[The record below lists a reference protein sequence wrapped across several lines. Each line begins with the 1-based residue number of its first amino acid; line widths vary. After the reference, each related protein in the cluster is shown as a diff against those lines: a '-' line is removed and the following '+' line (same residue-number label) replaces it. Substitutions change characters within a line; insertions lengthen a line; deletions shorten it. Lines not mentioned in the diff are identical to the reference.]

1 MRRPD
6 RGVALAAATAAAEGA
21 SAPAHP
27 AFTVVICAYT
37 SARWQ
42 ELANAIESIR
52 RQSLPAAEIVLVLD
66 YDDLLAERARRAF
79 PDVCVV
85 ANECSKGLAG
95 ARNTGIRHAHG
106 QVVAFLDDDA
116 RADPRWLESL
126 APWYTDPRVV
136 GVGGVVTPDFEAEEP
151 AWLPREL
158 HWVIG
163 GTHRGGPAGVG
174 PVRNPF
180 GSNMSFRREV
190 LDEVGGFTPTLGRGG
205 SAHLCCEETELS
217 IRVAQRRSGS
227 VLLHVPDAVVTHS
240 VPPARTTWGYLI
252 RRSWIEGR
260 SKAMVAHNVGSASG
274 LRTERAYVARVLPA
288 GVARGL
294 RDAVLGDVD
303 GLRRAAAIVA
313 ALATTV
319 LGYACGVLE
328 AREPG

>member
-1 MRRPD
+1 MRADQPRRCTMRRPD
-6 RGVALAAATAAAEGA
+6 RGVALAAATAAPVWLG
-21 SAPAHP
+21 SRG
-27 AFTVVICAYT
+27 
-37 SARWQ
+37 RWHG
-42 ELANAIESIR
+42 
-52 RQSLPAAEIVLVLD
+52 
-66 YDDLLAERARRAF
+66 ARRAGGGGGGGR
-79 PDVCVV
+79 PAC
-85 ANECSKGLAG
+85 KAG
-95 ARNTGIRHAHG
+95 
-106 QVVAFLDDDA
+106 D
-116 RADPRWLESL
+116 
-126 APWYTDPRVV
+126 
-136 GVGGVVTPDFEAEEP
+136 P
-151 AWLPREL
+151 AWLPRERP
-158 HWVIG
+158 WVIG

-313 ALATTV
+313 ALATTL
-319 LGYACGVLE
+319 LGY
-328 AREPG
+328 

>member
-1 MRRPD
+1 MRLATAL
-6 RGVALAAATAAAEGA
+6 VLISAATLAADAGDPAGTAMLELEPGA
-21 SAPAHP
+21 SAPLEAP
-27 AFTVVICAYT
+27 EGANLLCDDT
-37 SARWQ
+37 S
-42 ELANAIESIR
+42 
-52 RQSLPAAEIVLVLD
+52 
-66 YDDLLAERARRAF
+66 
-79 PDVCVV
+79 
-85 ANECSKGLAG
+85 
-95 ARNTGIRHAHG
+95 
-106 QVVAFLDDDA
+106 
-116 RADPRWLESL
+116 
-126 APWYTDPRVV
+126 
-136 GVGGVVTPDFEAEEP
+136 VVTPDFEAEEP

-274 LRTERAYVARVLPA
+274 LRSERAYVARVLPA